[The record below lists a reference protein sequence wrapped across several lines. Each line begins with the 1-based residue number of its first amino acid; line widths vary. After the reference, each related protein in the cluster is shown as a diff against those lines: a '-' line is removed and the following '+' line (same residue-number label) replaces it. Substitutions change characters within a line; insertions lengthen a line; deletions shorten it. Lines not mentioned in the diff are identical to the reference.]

1 MSVHLQREI
10 GNIKKSILSLGALVE
25 ERVWKA
31 VKAVTERDFE
41 LARKIVEADY
51 EIDEFEV
58 QIEEECLKAL
68 ALHQPVAIDLRFI
81 VAILKINNDLERIGD
96 LAANIAKRAY
106 HMCNLDRIELPP
118 EFSLLAEKA
127 QNMLKKSL
135 DALVNLDPVQAQAVR
150 NDDDDVDIL
159 NRKMYEQVTE
169 NIKKDVNALECN
181 IYLRS
186 VSKNLERIADL
197 ATNIAEDV
205 IYTCKGEIVRHKHSF
220 DAETP

>member
-10 GNIKKSILSLGALVE
+10 NNIKKSILSLSALVE

-31 VKAVTERDFE
+31 VKAVIDRDIE
-41 LARKIVEADY
+41 LARKIVESDY

-81 VAILKINNDLERIGD
+81 VAVLKINNDLERIGD
-96 LAANIAKRAY
+96 LAANIAKRAF
-106 HMCNLDRIELPP
+106 HMCNLDRIEFPI
-118 EFSLLAEKA
+118 EFPMIAEKA
-127 QNMLKKSL
+127 QQMLKKSL
-135 DALVNLDPVQAQAVR
+135 DALVNLDPVLAQKVR
-150 NDDDDVDIL
+150 DDDDDVDAL
-159 NRKMYEQVTE
+159 NRSIYEQVAE
-169 NIKKDVNALECN
+169 NIKKDISTLECN

-205 IYTCKGEIVRHKHSF
+205 IYTCKGEIVRHKQSI
-220 DAETP
+220 